1 MKYYTL
7 VKYDLENNNKQ
18 LATLQEEINTAIAN
32 SLLLFFIIYGLSSSG
47 KSHTTKL
54 ILQSIRDNL
63 PNHTYVLKYYLVTK
77 SIASGVV
84 DHYDKIPVIT
94 LDNGINKHSSR
105 AHCIINVLNTNLY
118 IMDLCG
124 NESAN
129 SLQIDKSSPLWNTM
143 IDINTSLLALR
154 KFINVILYN
163 NSQVDKPKLVY
174 PHRETVLN
182 SILYK
187 LNFHKSNLQAIGCFI
202 NSIDKLDN
210 LKSEKLNLQFSADL
224 NTLDFLKCIGL
235 IVEPIVVEVIGDSLN
250 QGMINNKRLS
260 LKLEIDEI
268 INKLNNLQKKLI

>member
-32 SLLLFFIIYGLSSSG
+32 SLLLFFILYGQSSSG

-63 PNHTYVLKYYLVTK
+63 PQGTNLLKYYLVTK

-105 AHCIINVLNTNLY
+105 AHCIINVKNTNLY
-118 IMDLCG
+118 IIDLCG

-163 NSQVDKPKLVY
+163 NSTVDKPKLVY

-210 LKSEKLNLQFSADL
+210 KKLNLQFSADL

-235 IVEPIVVEVIGDSLN
+235 IVEPITVNNKEAKVLEVIGD
-250 QGMINNKRLS
+250 KRLS